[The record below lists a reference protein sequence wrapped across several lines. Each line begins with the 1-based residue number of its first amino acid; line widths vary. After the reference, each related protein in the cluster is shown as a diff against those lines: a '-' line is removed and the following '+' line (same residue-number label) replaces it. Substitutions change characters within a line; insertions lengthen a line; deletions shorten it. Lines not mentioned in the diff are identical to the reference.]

1 MAETER
7 EGEQMVNDNQV
18 TGASTGGAGRT
29 FSRMALLLAF
39 AGGAFA
45 AWIIMQLV

>member
-1 MAETER
+1 
-7 EGEQMVNDNQV
+7 MVNDNQV
-18 TGASTGGAGRT
+18 TGTSTAGVGT
-29 FSRMALLLAF
+29 GQSFSRMALLLAF

>member
-1 MAETER
+1 
-7 EGEQMVNDNQV
+7 MVNDNQV
-18 TGASTGGAGRT
+18 TGTSTRGTGGS

>member
-1 MAETER
+1 
-7 EGEQMVNDNQV
+7 MVNDN
-18 TGASTGGAGRT
+18 GARDTSSGGMAGGAGDNRT

-45 AWIIMQLV
+45 AWVIITLASGY

>member
-1 MAETER
+1 MA
-7 EGEQMVNDNQV
+7 NDNQV
-18 TGASTGGAGRT
+18 TSTSTRGTGTSGS

-45 AWIIMQLV
+45 AWIIMQLG

>member
-1 MAETER
+1 
-7 EGEQMVNDNQV
+7 MVNDNQV
-18 TGASTGGAGRT
+18 TGTSTGGAGTGRS

>member
-1 MAETER
+1 
-7 EGEQMVNDNQV
+7 MVNDNQV
-18 TGASTGGAGRT
+18 TGTSSSGAETGRA
-29 FSRMALLLAF
+29 FSRMTLLLAF